1 MCEVGAAEVL
11 FAELAR
17 NHAETVTMSY
27 VSAFPYRL
35 NRCGAARAY
44 FQFGQA
50 QPLHV
55 LEQAP
60 SERLR

>member
-27 VSAFPYRL
+27 VSALPYRL
-35 NRCGAARAY
+35 NPC
-44 FQFGQA
+44 GQA
-50 QPLHV
+50 QPFHV